1 MKWNKKK
8 FAIKREQSLLV
19 SAEREQIMQ
28 NSVGGDGRNHFV
40 WMPAFLA
47 DFGEGMP

>member
-1 MKWNKKK
+1 M
-8 FAIKREQSLLV
+8 LV